1 VRASGTQSEQLKKQ
15 LASAGTAARESAEL
29 KVKMAAVEKDL
40 AQKTAQVQSLQEKVA
55 ELQKKLDAALQPPAK
70 PAP

>member
-1 VRASGTQSEQLKKQ
+1 MRASGTQSEQLKKQ
-15 LASAGTAARESAEL
+15 LASAETAARESAEL